1 MLILRISLLTMN
13 LHTVCHVNIIK
24 FECNK
29 KKKESFDRRCQLL
42 HRNVL
47 TMYIINFCARL
58 ILRYKNDIL
67 RRQTIDIL
75 IDYL

>member
-1 MLILRISLLTMN
+1 MLILRISLLTTN

-29 KKKESFDRRCQLL
+29 KIEGFDRRCQLL

-47 TMYIINFCARL
+47 TMHIINFCARL
-58 ILRYKNDIL
+58 ILRYKNDIF

-75 IDYL
+75 TDYL